1 MLFVVAALLLPV
13 LRVQG
18 LNTQADIAGL
28 VGDTMLLPCEID
40 TGKCGEL
47 HSIKWYRGSSRIF
60 VFSEAAKIARAEG
73 EYAGRAELHYT
84 TNMSRSHLEIRQLQL
99 ADEAVYKCEITFL
112 EVREGCAVVQFVNLT
127 ALIKPEYVKVLKED
141 GSEISSSTLI
151 GPFQEGQELKL
162 SCQSGGGKPIP
173 DITWWNGTHKLPGAF
188 SADPGPNGV
197 GTGVN
202 RLQVT
207 LGRGDLGAKYECKAS
222 SRALSADLT
231 ASIEVDVNV
240 RPLRLDLSGVEEH
253 VHEGTEVV
261 LTCQVT
267 GARPA
272 ANITWFNGTEPVGRH
287 AAATTHAAVQS
298 DGTYETQ
305 SELRFKATRH
315 ENGETLTCEATN
327 PVLVEQKER
336 PLKDTVTLEVLYPPS
351 VFVSPE
357 NVTVNES
364 TDVLLFC
371 QFDANPAVLNS
382 VQWLRDGKP
391 VVLDG
396 GQHYEGG
403 TPLQTTL
410 LIKNATR
417 VDQGTYSCVLENAV
431 GKAES
436 QNVAYV
442 AIYYKPSVSLVME
455 PTAGVSET
463 ERLNITLVCRVE
475 GGNPASLLAVRWY
488 LDKELLKELPDC
500 GVQVTTP
507 SAAENS
513 TFCDID
519 PSKLLLESVG
529 RNFHGNY
536 SCEGMNEAGW
546 GPMSD
551 DKELVVFYPPGQA
564 TLTYEPA
571 RVVKRSSVTLMCSIT
586 DLGRPEATSFKWLR
600 GQHPI
605 HEVTSANLTI
615 DPVNL
620 ETLSNFTCLAFNEG
634 GEGEGAT
641 VFIDVFAPPTFIER
655 LPPYHGALMNA
666 EQVSLSC
673 RIECQP
679 ACGVKWLKDGQPI
692 ALGLPS
698 SRYTV
703 KTSVLPPDP
712 RTNDFESVVST
723 LVWDMRQW
731 PNHELDR
738 VHDNANYTCESSA
751 THVGPGVKSTT
762 FFGVEYPPENV
773 SVSVPVLSVVE
784 GHIPEKILC
793 NAKAYPEP
801 SYQWHRENDTEIS
814 MKGNALILN
823 YPIPRSKGGNYVC
836 EAFNRHG
843 NITHKTFINVLHKP
857 ECAITQR
864 EVHGKLVLICNA
876 SANPTEVDFTWKIK
890 NENETIEEN
899 IETNGLTSMLT
910 LESRVENFRTYLCF
924 ANNSVGMSIPCERD
938 ITAYQERSN
947 PGWWASLDNDHK
959 LIFASIITGALLM
972 VIVIFIILCI
982 VCRRKRV
989 EDKYNN
995 SVELEER
1002 ENPEG
1007 DTNLES
1013 RQTPAAAGE
1022 QQQASSAP
1030 AAIHRWPLRPGVHVH
1045 VNGARNLMVA
1055 TPTSSTASST
1065 TNFIRASSQYSASG
1079 IVGSRKRSV
1088 HAREHAKATHT
1099 VHPAI
1104 NNNNPESHPG
1114 VVTLKKLDGSTVQV
1128 QPTRKRKK
1136 PGQGP
1141 NQFDIRDRLSQ
1152 EPSVDGDRQFYE
1164 NLPFHGIQSPPN
1176 KPRALSV
1183 EATEGAAATAPG
1195 STPAS
1200 PAPSRPES
1208 PLSRQ
1213 NSSGY
1218 GSTRSKAE
1226 QTSLSSSPV
1235 KKLSSSNPDLNSE
1248 PPAENPPRVEGRRS
1262 QREGGAESQTL
1273 PRVQGRKTS
1282 QPCSVNIIKPLE
1294 ITREPFVI
1302 SPPAKAAPPHK
1313 TITLQKTEKIV
1324 TTVSIQNITNSNYKK
1339 PPAPIP
1345 PPGRP
1350 LLPPCTLPLP
1360 KRATSTPKCP
1370 VHPNGPV
1377 SSPISSS
1384 SSSFASSSDSSAT
1397 STSTVR
1403 QFHSLQRPKSKEGAF
1418 YSLRRSNSSET
1429 RPLTQRDC
1437 VKLACKSTPDIARE
1451 AKAPIPTPR
1460 SLKASFSFSN
1470 PSSPIARV
1478 FSKPLYQNVP
1488 VRISPNHKQAR
1499 KDEPLTQHMEQHG
1512 PPSRPCSSSGPHVV
1526 LQNQRSKSTKN
1537 RKSMQFSR
1545 HPSTS
1550 SSSSSSSLSS
1560 SSAFP
1565 NNVRNNRTYI
1575 PNHIHVPSAPLSGEH
1590 YYSGSVTGPQ
1600 PNHYYPPERNGVHHS
1615 RTMPR
1620 HPPSYNN
1627 RFHYPSPIQ
1636 PNGVIYDPYSRI
1648 SQSSQFL
1655 PQIHQQNNLH
1665 EHHSPVL
1672 RADNAA
1678 DNPPVLKFHG
1688 SELVPKA
1695 SITYIY

>member
-1 MLFVVAALLLPV
+1 
-13 LRVQG
+13 
-18 LNTQADIAGL
+18 
-28 VGDTMLLPCEID
+28 MLLPCEID
-40 TGKCGEL
+40 TEN
-47 HSIKWYRGSSRIF
+47 
-60 VFSEAAKIARAEG
+60 EAAKIARAEG
-73 EYAGRAELHYT
+73 EYSGRAELHYT

-127 ALIKPEYVKVLKED
+127 ALIKPEYVKVFNED
-141 GSEISSSTLI
+141 GSEISSSMLI

-188 SADPGPNGV
+188 TADPGSNGV
-197 GTGVN
+197 GTGIN
-202 RLQVT
+202 RLQMT
-207 LGRGDLGAKYECKAS
+207 LSRGDLGAKYECRVS
-222 SRALSADLT
+222 SRALSAPLVV
-231 ASIEVDVNV
+231 SVEIDVNV

-261 LTCQVT
+261 LSCHVS

-272 ANITWFNGTEPVGRH
+272 ANITWYNGSEPIGRD
-287 AAATTHAAVQS
+287 ATVTTHAAVQQPS
-298 DGTYETQ
+298 TKIVKSADGTYETQ

-327 PVLVEQKER
+327 PVITKEKER
-336 PLKDTVTLEVLYPPS
+336 PMKDTVTLEVLYPPS

-371 QFDANPAVLNS
+371 QFVANPSVLNS
-382 VQWLRDGKP
+382 AQWLRDGLP
-391 VVLDG
+391 IAIDG
-396 GQHYEGG
+396 GEHYEGG
-403 TPLQTTL
+403 TPLQPTL

-417 VDQGTYSCVLENAV
+417 HDQGTYSCVLENAV
-431 GKAES
+431 GKTES

-442 AIYYKPSVSLVME
+442 AIYYKPTVNLVME
-455 PTAGVSET
+455 PTTAVSET
-463 ERLNITLVCRVE
+463 ERLNITLVCKVE
-475 GGNPASLLAVRWY
+475 EGNPPSLLAVRWY
-488 LDKELLKELPDC
+488 LDKQLLKELPDC
-500 GVQVTTP
+500 QQSTP
-507 SAAENS
+507 AGPGENS

-536 SCEGMNEAGW
+536 SCEGRNEGGW

-551 DKELVVFYPPGQA
+551 DKELVVYYPPGQA
-564 TLTYEPA
+564 ALTFEPA
-571 RVVKRSSVTLMCSIT
+571 KVVKRSSVTLMCSIV
-586 DLGRPEATSFKWLR
+586 DYGRPEATSFRWLR

-620 ETLSNFTCLAFNEG
+620 ETLSNFTCFAYNEG

-641 VFIDVFAPPTFIER
+641 VFVDVFAPPAFIER

-666 EQVSLSC
+666 EHISLSC

-692 ALGLPS
+692 PLGMAN

-703 KTSVLPPDP
+703 KTNILPPDP

-723 LVWDMRQW
+723 LVWDMKQW
-731 PNHELDR
+731 PNGELDR
-738 VHDNANYTCESSA
+738 IYDNANYTCESSSNE
-751 THVGPGVKSTT
+751 VGPGVKSTT

-864 EVHGKLVLICNA
+864 EMEGKLVLICNA
-876 SANPTEVDFTWKIK
+876 SANPTDVDFTWKIK

-899 IETNGLTSMLT
+899 VETRGLVSILT

-938 ITAYQERSN
+938 ITD

-972 VIVIFIILCI
+972 VTVIFIILCI

-1007 DTNLES
+1007 DANLTPP
-1013 RQTPAAAGE
+1013 RQTATPGGGGGE
-1022 QQQASSAP
+1022 QQPPP

-1045 VNGARNLMVA
+1045 VNGARNLLTS

-1065 TNFIRASSQYSASG
+1065 GNFVRASSQYSALPPG
-1079 IVGSRKRSV
+1079 GLGLRKR
-1088 HAREHAKATHT
+1088 AKELAKAT
-1099 VHPAI
+1099 VYPSPGNAI
-1104 NNNNPESHPG
+1104 NNNSISAADTMSPA

-1152 EPSVDGDRQFYE
+1152 DPSLDGDRQFYE

-1176 KPRALSV
+1176 KPRVLSV
-1183 EATEGAAATAPG
+1183 EANTETTEG
-1195 STPAS
+1195 
-1200 PAPSRPES
+1200 APSRPES

-1218 GSTRSKAE
+1218 GSTRSKPE
-1226 QTSLSSSPV
+1226 QPETPT
-1235 KKLSSSNPDLNSE
+1235 KLSSSNPELQPSPDGR
-1248 PPAENPPRVEGRRS
+1248 RVEGRRS
-1262 QREGGAESQTL
+1262 QRGCETL
-1273 PRVQGRKTS
+1273 PRSQGRK
-1282 QPCSVNIIKPLE
+1282 PRACSVNIIKPLE

-1302 SPPAKAAPPHK
+1302 SPGTKVALPHK
-1313 TITLQKTEKIV
+1313 TITLQKTERVV

-1345 PPGRP
+1345 PPGVP
-1350 LLPPCTLPLP
+1350 LPPPSTPSTLQLP
-1360 KRATSTPKCP
+1360 KRASTPKCP
-1370 VHPNGPV
+1370 V
-1377 SSPISSS
+1377 SPSSS
-1384 SSSFASSSDSSAT
+1384 SSSCSSTCSSDA

-1403 QFHSLQRPKSKEGAF
+1403 QFHSLQRPKSI
-1418 YSLRRSNSSET
+1418 ET
-1429 RPLTQRDC
+1429 RPLTKGCR
-1437 VKLACKSTPDIARE
+1437 AKSTPNIASQ
-1451 AKAPIPTPR
+1451 AKAPVPTPR
-1460 SLKASFSFSN
+1460 SLKTSFSFSTK

-1478 FSKPLYQNVP
+1478 FAKPLYQNVP
-1488 VRISPNHKQAR
+1488 VRISPNKSVR
-1499 KDEPLTQHMEQHG
+1499 KEEPLTRHMEQHG
-1512 PPSRPCSSSGPHVV
+1512 LAAPAPGRPPV

-1560 SSAFP
+1560 SSFP
-1565 NNVRNNRTYI
+1565 NNVRNNHRTYI
-1575 PNHIHVPSAPLSGEH
+1575 PNHIHVPPAPMAEQL
-1590 YYSGSVTGPQ
+1590 YYPGQ
-1600 PNHYYPPERNGVHHS
+1600 NHYYQPQQQPPQLQLNGPYANHHS

-1627 RFHYPSPIQ
+1627 RFHYPSPIE
-1636 PNGVIYDPYSRI
+1636 PNGVIYGSELLDQNHHYSRM
-1648 SQSSQFL
+1648 SQSSQYL
-1655 PQIHQQNNLH
+1655 PQLHQQQQPSQD
-1665 EHHSPVL
+1665 HHSPVH
-1672 RADNAA
+1672 RPDHMTDN
-1678 DNPPVLKFHG
+1678 PVLKSH
-1688 SELVPKA
+1688 SACILPYKPDLEDLVYADVDYRSYGPINYKAA
-1695 SITYIY
+1695 SIVNQEKADSARKNDNNVAKPPDDDLPPSHKPSPPPSPYL

>member
-287 AAATTHAAVQS
+287 AAATTHAAVQQPSTKLVKSS

-989 EDKYNN
+989 EDKC
-995 SVELEER
+995 
-1002 ENPEG
+1002 
-1007 DTNLES
+1007 
-1013 RQTPAAAGE
+1013 
-1022 QQQASSAP
+1022 
-1030 AAIHRWPLRPGVHVH
+1030 
-1045 VNGARNLMVA
+1045 
-1055 TPTSSTASST
+1055 
-1065 TNFIRASSQYSASG
+1065 
-1079 IVGSRKRSV
+1079 
-1088 HAREHAKATHT
+1088 
-1099 VHPAI
+1099 
-1104 NNNNPESHPG
+1104 
-1114 VVTLKKLDGSTVQV
+1114 
-1128 QPTRKRKK
+1128 
-1136 PGQGP
+1136 P